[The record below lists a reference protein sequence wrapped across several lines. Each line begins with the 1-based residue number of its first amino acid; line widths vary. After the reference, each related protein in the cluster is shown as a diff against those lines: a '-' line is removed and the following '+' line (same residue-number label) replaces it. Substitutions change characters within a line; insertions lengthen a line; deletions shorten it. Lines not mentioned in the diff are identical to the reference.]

1 MSNVLTVQ
9 GLKVTVRDKTL
20 VHGVDLTVG
29 QGERVGL
36 IGESGSGKSLTALG
50 VMGLLP
56 EDVNARGSV
65 RLSGVDH
72 DLVGADERRMSKV
85 RGRQLAMVFQ
95 EPMTALN
102 PTMRVGDQVAEAML
116 IHHTRPNKRAARGAA
131 SELLERVQLPEVSR
145 AYPHQLSGGQR
156 QRVVVALALANDPA
170 LLVCDE
176 PTTALDVTVQ
186 ALILDLIVKGVEARN
201 SALLFITH
209 DLAVVATVCQRVL
222 VMYGGR
228 VVESGPV
235 DEVFTRPRHRYTQ
248 GLLAASDLE
257 AVGRRLPTIPGNVPA
272 AGQFPDGCVF
282 RTRCRHA
289 TEVCSALPAWTGTDL
304 HGFACHHPA
313 SEASDG

>member
-1 MSNVLTVQ
+1 
-9 GLKVTVRDKTL
+9 
-20 VHGVDLTVG
+20 
-29 QGERVGL
+29 
-36 IGESGSGKSLTALG
+36 
-50 VMGLLP
+50 
-56 EDVNARGSV
+56 
-65 RLSGVDH
+65 
-72 DLVGADERRMSKV
+72 
-85 RGRQLAMVFQ
+85 
-95 EPMTALN
+95 
-102 PTMRVGDQVAEAML
+102 
-116 IHHTRPNKRAARGAA
+116 
-131 SELLERVQLPEVSR
+131 
-145 AYPHQLSGGQR
+145 
-156 QRVVVALALANDPA
+156 
-170 LLVCDE
+170 
-176 PTTALDVTVQ
+176 LDVTVQ

-235 DEVFTRPRHRYTQ
+235 GEVFTRPRHRYTQ